1 MEMKEFYKAYHL
13 NKYNFAEIAGVG
25 TKTLIKFAEGKEIRE
40 DSKRRIELA
49 MQVAEKL
56 HLVKPVYTG
65 RVGDVYM
72 YGIFRKEQHEYF
84 INFKRLIQEET
95 QA

>member
-1 MEMKEFYKAYHL
+1 MDMKEFYQTYHL

-25 TKTLIKFAEGKEIRE
+25 TRTLIKFAEGKDIRE

-49 MQVAEKL
+49 MRIAEKY
-56 HLVKPVYTG
+56 HLVKPVYVG
-65 RVGDVYM
+65 RGGDVYM
-72 YGIFRKEQHEYF
+72 YGIFRRKQREYF
-84 INFKRLIQEET
+84 DNFKRLIQEET

>member
-1 MEMKEFYKAYHL
+1 MGMKEFYQTYHL

-25 TKTLIKFAEGKEIRE
+25 TRTLIKFAEGKEIRE

-49 MQVAEKL
+49 MQVAEK
-56 HLVKPVYTG
+56 HRLVKPVYTG
-65 RVGDVYM
+65 RGGDVYM
-72 YGIFRKEQHEYF
+72 YNVFRKEQREYF
-84 INFKRLIQEET
+84 INFKRLIQEEA

>member
-1 MEMKEFYKAYHL
+1 MDMREFYQTYHL

-25 TKTLIKFAEGKEIRE
+25 TRTLSKFAEGKDIRV

-49 MQVAEKL
+49 MQVAEK
-56 HLVKPVYTG
+56 HRLVKPVYTG
-65 RVGDVYM
+65 RGGDVYM
-72 YGIFRKEQHEYF
+72 YGIFRKELREYF
-84 INFKRLIQEET
+84 INFKRLIQEEA

>member
-1 MEMKEFYKAYHL
+1 MEMREFYQTYHL

-25 TKTLIKFAEGKEIRE
+25 TRTLIKFAEGKKIRE

-49 MQVAEKL
+49 MQIAEKY
-56 HLVKPVYTG
+56 HLVKPVYAG
-65 RVGDVYM
+65 RGGDIYM
-72 YGIFRKEQHEYF
+72 YGVFRKEQREYF
-84 INFKRLIQEET
+84 INFKRLIKEEA